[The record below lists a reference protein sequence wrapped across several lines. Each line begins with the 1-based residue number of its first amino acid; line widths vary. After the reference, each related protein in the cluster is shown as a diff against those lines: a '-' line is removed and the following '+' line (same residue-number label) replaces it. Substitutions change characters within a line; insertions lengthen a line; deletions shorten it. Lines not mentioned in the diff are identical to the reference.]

1 MSTAEVEATPGPDG
15 DRAADEDQGA
25 GRASGPEHPGPG
37 SQDPAP
43 APAQASHADP
53 TNRDGAHPAG
63 PTDSDGARPAGPT
76 DSEGARPAG
85 PTDSEG
91 AQSADP
97 TDSDGD
103 RPADPMEPDGVRP
116 ADDVPSGRPRRVLVL
131 ACVLILLLGGGG
143 LLFAARQ
150 LTEAPAANNR
160 ALTDAGATTQVIGD
174 VSDTLGKV
182 FSYVP
187 QDTGVTEDAARDLL
201 GGRAARQYAA
211 LFGELR
217 QRVAEQKL
225 SLTTHVV
232 RAAVVRLTRDQA
244 ELLVFLDQ
252 RAQRDGKPATAAAAQ
267 LHITAQHIDGHW
279 QITDMQAR

>member
-37 SQDPAP
+37 SQAQAQA
-43 APAQASHADP
+43 APAQAPH
-53 TNRDGAHPAG
+53 AG
-63 PTDSDGARPAGPT
+63 PTDHDGAQPADPADFGGARPT
-76 DSEGARPAG
+76 
-85 PTDSEG
+85 
-91 AQSADP
+91 
-97 TDSDGD
+97 
-103 RPADPMEPDGVRP
+103 DPMEPDGARP

-131 ACVLILLLGGGG
+131 ACVLILLLSGGG

-150 LTEAPAANNR
+150 LTDAPAANNR

-201 GGRAARQYAA
+201 GGRAASQYAA

-267 LHITAQHIDGHW
+267 LHVTAQLIGGHW

>member
-37 SQDPAP
+37 SQAP
-43 APAQASHADP
+43 APAQAAPAQAAPAQAPHADP

-63 PTDSDGARPAGPT
+63 PTDSDGDRPAGPT
-76 DSEGARPAG
+76 DSE
-85 PTDSEG
+85 D

-97 TDSDGD
+97 TASDGD

-143 LLFAARQ
+143 LLLAARQ